1 MSTDAIP
8 DWRRMATDLAI
19 PAFLVV
25 AGWSAG
31 VRDVLAWIVL
41 FSVAASGAAL
51 QVLAPHR

>member
-1 MSTDAIP
+1 MSTDAMP

-25 AGWSAG
+25 AGWSAD
-31 VRDVLAWIVL
+31 VLDVLAWIVL
-41 FSVAASGAAL
+41 FIVAASGAAL